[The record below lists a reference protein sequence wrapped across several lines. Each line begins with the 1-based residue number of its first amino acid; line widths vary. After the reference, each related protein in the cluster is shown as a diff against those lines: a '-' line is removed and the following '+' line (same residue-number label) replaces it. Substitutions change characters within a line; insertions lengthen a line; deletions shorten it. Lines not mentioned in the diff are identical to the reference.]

1 MLWQQAQSSAM
12 ARHHNTR
19 CQRLQGVMYKDYQS
33 FRHTLSLV
41 DIAATDKLGRR
52 IARELRT
59 GDCVAMEGDLGAGK
73 TTLARAILREL
84 GIREV
89 VPSPTFTLVQTYDA
103 ERLTVHHYDFYRIE
117 NEHEIGEL
125 GFDDALNEGAVLVE
139 WPERAEGILPI
150 ATTLRVKLEPAGE
163 TTRQAHVSGPDRW
176 AEAFR
181 GIAINVG

>member
-1 MLWQQAQSSAM
+1 
-12 ARHHNTR
+12 
-19 CQRLQGVMYKDYQS
+19 MYEFYQD
-33 FRHTLSLV
+33 FKRILALR
-41 DIAATDKLGRR
+41 DLAATRALGHR
-52 IARELRT
+52 IARELRA

-103 ERLTVHHYDFYRIE
+103 DRLIVRHYDFYRIE

-125 GFDDALNEGAVLVE
+125 GFDEALHEGAALVE

-150 ATTLRVKLEPAGE
+150 ATTLRVKLEPASE
-163 TTRQAHVSGPDRW
+163 TARLATVSGPDRW
-176 AEAFR
+176 AGAFKDMT
-181 GIAINVG
+181 INVG